1 MKFLKWNFL
10 KVLAACAAALLL
22 IGPAAALAE
31 GDKTAVTI
39 TGVSV
44 ESKTYDGAP
53 VSPSGEPVIKDASEN
68 TVTIASDGLVYAY
81 ASTDGGTYLDTT
93 PPTNAGA
100 YTLTISVSGGNATYE
115 GSSEPIPFTISRA
128 ALSVNPDGGKTRYA
142 GLSDPAFTFSSAGQ
156 IAEETPAFSGSLSGE
171 ATASSAEGVYDI
183 TIGTLALSDS
193 GAFLADNYTLSLA
206 PDAAYRVVNYPSD
219 AAATLASTNRAT
231 NGTYTGDVTLNA
243 PDGYEISFSSA
254 GEWAAS
260 ATKTDCVTGDNAIYY
275 YLRVSGGSYVGAI
288 TERKM
293 LSARYDASGPV
304 VSLYSPTTDAAV
316 SGNQKIILSLD
327 EYAAAGSGASINVS
341 AGGTTYT
348 AEVTNASAL
357 GGASGGPWYFVF
369 DLSDFSPALSLT
381 AGTVYTVTVPAG
393 TFTDATG
400 NGNAELSAAFTT
412 SASGGHAVVFT
423 QANGLLSVRT
433 GTDDA
438 VVSGQAVADGTQL
451 IFDAPAE
458 GGYSLNRTILEDGT
472 ENGSAELSAYT
483 LSGDLEVYYTR
494 VLSDFSGTATISGT
508 VKAGETL
515 TGGVDGA
522 NQSDSSGWT
531 FTWVRRDG
539 GVDTPLASGG
549 SGTSYTLTAADVGKT
564 IRLAVTDSVCVN
576 GVLYKETVTV
586 AKADYQ
592 GSVVAAPAI
601 VSLGE
606 TDVTLAS
613 TDGYEYSL
621 GGTAWQ
627 DSPSFSGLVSGQR
640 YDFYQR
646 VKATDT
652 VNASPASE
660 KTSIGTVSALSGTVS
675 ISGTAQSGSL
685 LTGAIADSNNTG
697 TLTYTWKR
705 GTATVG
711 TGATYTPAA
720 ADIGQTLTLEVT
732 SSVQTGTRSA
742 TSAAVLKAV
751 CSQPAPAA
759 PALASATATSITLT
773 ATPGYQ
779 YSLGGTAWQDTTT
792 FHNLSIGT
800 SYTFYQRVKETDTEL
815 SSASSPGATF
825 STLPALSGV
834 IMISGEARYGMT
846 IVASLTDTNNTG
858 TLSYTWKRGTLTVGT
873 GAAYAVGAVDIG
885 NQLSL
890 EVTSSEQGGSIT
902 RSFGTVQKAYYFGN
916 TPGAPTRASR
926 TTSKIVLKS
935 VDDCE
940 YSRNGTT
947 WQDSTTFS
955 GLRSGTTYT
964 FYQRYKATTTME
976 ASPASDSLRTATLS
990 SSSSDDDSSTSATPT
1005 PASDSSGS
1013 DTALYSYTL
1022 TSDNT
1027 RILYSV
1033 MKNLAAGNKTKDVT
1047 IKQSNVEITFLKG
1060 TMTDSYTKL
1069 WYDFGTTINNSIA
1082 EQTAKSIAGDAY
1094 VATIHFNY
1102 EGALPGTASI
1112 RFWLGAA
1119 NAGKTLYYYKLED
1132 DETLTFMQ
1140 TAVADSTGWVT
1151 VKQTS
1156 CSDYVFL
1163 DRDIAAASATPA
1175 PSSTASAG
1183 VSPTPTS
1190 LIAADDT
1197 PFSGLTAE
1205 GWFIAVL
1212 VLLAIALIVG
1222 GIWLYTKNRDE
1233 Y

>member
-1 MKFLKWNFL
+1 MKISKGS
-10 KVLAACAAALLL
+10 VLRFMAAGVAALLL

-115 GSSEPIPFTISRA
+115 GSSDPIPFTISKA
-128 ALSVNPDGGKTRYA
+128 TLSVNPDGGKTRYA
-142 GLSDPAFTFSSAGQ
+142 GLNDPAFTFSCTGQ
-156 IAEETPAFSGSLSGE
+156 IPGETPAFSGSLSGE
-171 ATASSAEGVYDI
+171 ATISSAEGVYDI
-183 TIGTLALSDS
+183 AIGSLALSDS

-219 AAATLASTNRAT
+219 AVATLASTNLGA

-243 PDGYEISFSSA
+243 PDGYEIAFSSA

-260 ATKTDCVTGDNAIYY
+260 VTKTDCVTDDNAIYY
-275 YLRVSGGSYVGAI
+275 YLRVSGGNYDGAI

-293 LSARYDASGPV
+293 LSAKYDAANPV

-327 EYAAAGSGASINVS
+327 EYAAAGSGASISVS
-341 AGGTTYT
+341 ADDTTYT
-348 AEVTNASAL
+348 AEVANASAL
-357 GGASGGPWYFVF
+357 GDASGGPWYFVF
-369 DLSDFSPALSLT
+369 DLNDFSPVLSLT
-381 AGTVYTVTVPAG
+381 AGTEYTVTVPAG
-393 TFTDATG
+393 IFTDAAG
-400 NGNAELSAAFTT
+400 NGNAKLIAVFTT

-458 GGYSLNRTILEDGT
+458 GGYSLNQTILEDGT

-494 VLSDFSGTATISGT
+494 VLLDFSGTATISGT

-549 SGTSYTLTAADVGKT
+549 SGTSYTLTAADIGKT

-586 AKADYQ
+586 AKADYA
-592 GSVVAAPAI
+592 GSAVSAPVI
-601 VSLGE
+601 ETLGE
-606 TDVTLAS
+606 TEIALTA
-613 TDGYEYSL
+613 TDGYEYSA
-621 GGTAWQ
+621 GGTTWQ
-627 DSPSFSGLVSGQR
+627 DSPSFTGLTSGQS

-652 VNASPASE
+652 VNASPKSE
-660 KTSIGTVSALSGTVS
+660 KTTAATISALTGTVS
-675 ISGTAQSGSL
+675 ISGTAQSGQL
-685 LTGAIADSNNTG
+685 LTGSIEGSNNTG
-697 TLTYTWKR
+697 TLTYAWKR
-705 GTATVG
+705 GTTTVG
-711 TGATYTPAA
+711 TGTTYTPGA

-742 TSAAVLKAV
+742 ASAAVLKAV
-751 CSQPAPAA
+751 CSQSVPAA
-759 PALASATATSITLT
+759 PTLASASATSITLT
-773 ATPGYQ
+773 ATQGYQ

-792 FHNLSIGT
+792 FHNLSIDT
-800 SYTFYQRVKETDTEL
+800 SYMFYQRVKETDTEL
-815 SSASSPGATF
+815 GSASSPGAPLT
-825 STLPALSGV
+825 TLPALSGV

-846 IVASLTDTNNTG
+846 IVASLTSTNNTG
-858 TLSYTWKRGTLTVGT
+858 TLTYTWKRGTLTVGT
-873 GAAYAVGAVDIG
+873 GTTYVVGALDID

-890 EVTSSEQGGSIT
+890 EVTSSDQGGSIT
-902 RSFGTVQKAYYFGN
+902 RSFGTVQKAYYFGD
-916 TPGAPTRASR
+916 TPSAPTRYSR

-935 VDDCE
+935 VDGCE

-955 GLRSGTTYT
+955 GLSAGTTYT
-964 FYQRYKATTTME
+964 FYQRYKETTTME
-976 ASPASDSLRTATLS
+976 ASPTSALLKTATLS

-1005 PASDSSGS
+1005 PTPSSS
-1013 DTALYSYTL
+1013 SATALYSYTL
-1022 TSDNT
+1022 NSDDT

-1033 MKNLAAGNKTKDVT
+1033 MKNLAEGNKTQDVT

-1069 WYDFGTTINNSIA
+1069 WYDFGTSINNSIA
-1082 EQTAKSIAGDAY
+1082 EQTAKRIAGDAY

-1102 EGALPGTASI
+1102 DGTLPGTASI

-1132 DETLTFMQ
+1132 DDTLTFMQ
-1140 TAVADSTGWVT
+1140 TAVTDSTGWATVT
-1151 VKQTS
+1151 QTS

-1163 DRDIAAASATPA
+1163 DQDVESASANPTPS
-1175 PSSTASAG
+1175 PDASAG
-1183 VSPTPTS
+1183 VSPTPTP
-1190 LIAADDT
+1190 LIAANDT
-1197 PFSGLTAE
+1197 SSSGLSAE
-1205 GWFIAVL
+1205 GWFIAAL